1 MLNNFLKIAFRSFW
15 RNRGF
20 TAINILGLALGA
32 GCSLLIFLWVKDERS
47 VDNFH
52 ANGDILYKVYER
64 VYVDG
69 KAQASATPQVLAAE
83 LKKVVPE
90 VALASG
96 LAWSFREPF
105 AVGERMHKMQGTRAG
120 VDFFKMFSYKLLHGT
135 PETALNTP
143 HSLAV
148 SRKMAETFFG
158 STQAA
163 MGKTIRFDNR
173 KDLMVSAVFDDLP
186 AKSTHQFDYLLNWE
200 AWVAEDPLL
209 EKWGANFVQTY
220 IQLRP
225 GADAAKVERKISKF
239 LDAYI
244 PPTTGF
250 RIELGLQRFGEGYL
264 HSDFEE
270 GQPGGGR
277 IEYVKLFS
285 GVAVFVLLIAC
296 INYMNL
302 ITASSAGRAKEVGV
316 RKVMGSTR
324 WSLFWQFTGESLL
337 LTFFAVFVSVF
348 LVGIALPNFNGLTGK
363 QIALPVFETNFWW
376 GVVSVVVLTGFV
388 AGIYPGL
395 FLSSLQ
401 PVKVLKGTLRFDS
414 SAIMLRKGLVVFQF
428 FLSILLIISAMIV
441 SRQTAYLQNKHLG
454 YERSNILYIPLEGE
468 LLSKY
473 QVFKQAVSQLPGVKG
488 VDRVSE
494 NLHSME
500 SGTSKSVDWEGKDPN
515 VTLSFVPASVGY
527 EFVKLLGLQIVQG
540 RDFSR
545 RFSTDT
551 ANFIVNQTAVKH
563 MGLKDPLGKLFSIY
577 GKKGKII
584 GVLKDFHFSSLH
596 RPIQPLA
603 IDLKEDLNFGTILVR
618 TQAGKTREALAGLE
632 MVCRQLNPN
641 FPFSFSFLDEEY
653 QKLYRNEQVITKLSN
668 LFAILAVFIS
678 CLGLLGLAMFSA
690 AQRSREVAIRKVLGA
705 SIANIVI
712 LLSVGFLKLVAL
724 AFVIAAPL
732 AAIGMEKWLA
742 GFAYRIE
749 MSWWMFALAGGLAL
763 LVALITISFQAIQS
777 AITNP
782 IEAVKSE

>member
-1 MLNNFLKIAFRSFW
+1 
-15 RNRGF
+15 
-20 TAINILGLALGA
+20 
-32 GCSLLIFLWVKDERS
+32 
-47 VDNFH
+47 
-52 ANGDILYKVYER
+52 
-64 VYVDG
+64 
-69 KAQASATPQVLAAE
+69 
-83 LKKVVPE
+83 
-90 VALASG
+90 
-96 LAWSFREPF
+96 
-105 AVGERMHKMQGTRAG
+105 
-120 VDFFKMFSYKLLHGT
+120 
-135 PETALNTP
+135 
-143 HSLAV
+143 
-148 SRKMAETFFG
+148 
-158 STQAA
+158 
-163 MGKTIRFDNR
+163 
-173 KDLMVSAVFDDLP
+173 
-186 AKSTHQFDYLLNWE
+186 
-200 AWVAEDPLL
+200 
-209 EKWGANFVQTY
+209 
-220 IQLRP
+220 
-225 GADAAKVERKISKF
+225 
-239 LDAYI
+239 
-244 PPTTGF
+244 
-250 RIELGLQRFGEGYL
+250 
-264 HSDFEE
+264 
-270 GQPGGGR
+270 
-277 IEYVKLFS
+277 
-285 GVAVFVLLIAC
+285 
-296 INYMNL
+296 MNL